1 MAALKSFSV
10 GGVGAQPS
18 LDDIVRVAQGQSVQ
32 LDAVG
37 AERIKRE
44 SPAPKHF
51 KAEEFS
57 CTDGDDSVV
66 IPLRSHHVRAILASK
81 LLTLMNGKSGVRLQ
95 VCEFI
100 VQLLNLGVTPKINAA
115 LASDF
120 SVLQLLADAFHGSG
134 LAVSGE
140 PLSSSLEAAA
150 CPPPGLSSTE
160 RAILQSSAS
169 ATAGVSSLTVQG
181 AKRLISMTT
190 AVTALSIE
198 AVGAPINAFD
208 ATLVERQGFKSAVA
222 VADELRTLLEGSKR
236 VGTLKGKPMAHFALV
251 PQRLGA
257 VHEAISVAYQAV
269 RSEVQSAALPVK
281 EGEDGAAPSSTSS
294 SAPSPVLS
302 PALLELGRS
311 LLNLAKGCVAR
322 AEIVLKDVS
331 FDKTGVVEKVEKRL
345 DSAQKMVQKYG
356 SQLLACS
363 VEEESPCFGCA
374 MAADAALLAAV
385 DALALEAA
393 AAVAVLRLLEGP
405 PAPPVEPSSSLP
417 EQSEV
422 AAAES
427 SVAAAAAKKKK
438 GGGASSAGMAL
449 GKGTSVVRAWI
460 EGVAASAVHA
470 SSTTIAKDDISTEA
484 AAPTLPVAK
493 TMPGGDG
500 AGVVMFTCA
509 WEGCCTA
516 LNPVGPASAKL
527 LEEVKAVVEANQARR
542 MPKIAKGARDFLPH
556 QMAIREA
563 AFSSITSV
571 FKRHGAV
578 SIDTP
583 VFELRETLTG
593 KYGED
598 SKLIYDLAD
607 QGGEILSLRYDLT
620 VPFARYVAVNG
631 VVNIKRYHI
640 GKVYRRDQPQ
650 MTRGRYREFF
660 QCDFD
665 VAGSYANMVA
675 DAEVLKVLV
684 EILSDLKLGV
694 FEVKLNHR
702 GILDAMLEISGVPP
716 QKFRAICSAIDKL
729 DKEPWEAVRNEM
741 VAEKGLPV
749 HVTDKIGEM
758 VVLRLQSTHPL
769 SQHAGSAA
777 AWSDL
782 RTLFEFLDAMGALGP
797 IVFDLSLARGLDY
810 YTGVIYE
817 AVLQGG
823 DVGSIAAGGRYDK
836 LVGMFSGKDV
846 PAVGVSIGIERV
858 FAIME
863 RQAEERSKALNAEG
877 GSGGAGAVIRATE
890 TQVLVASIGNGMQD
904 IAAKSEEAVPYE
916 GLVEYLSSKLLQTL
930 SLLSVTSALASASLQ
945 ETATPAV

>member
-1 MAALKSFSV
+1 MAAVKSFSV

-57 CTDGDDSVV
+57 CTDGDDSSVV
-66 IPLRSHHVRAILASK
+66 IPIRSHHVRAILASK

-115 LASDF
+115 LATDS
-120 SVLQLLADAFHGSG
+120 SVLQLLANAFHGSG

-198 AVGAPINAFD
+198 AVGAPIKAFD
-208 ATLVERQGFKSAVA
+208 ATLVEAQGFKSAVA

-236 VGTLKGKPMAHFALV
+236 VGTLKGRPMAHFAQV

-281 EGEDGAAPSSTSS
+281 EGEDGAAPSS
-294 SAPSPVLS
+294 SAPSPILS

-322 AEIVLKDVS
+322 AKRVLKEVS
-331 FDKTGVVEKVEKRL
+331 VDKTGVFEKVEKRL
-345 DSAQKMVQKYG
+345 DSAQKMVLKYG

-393 AAVAVLRLLEGP
+393 AAVAVLRLIEGP
-405 PAPPVEPSSSLP
+405 PAPPVEPSSTLP
-417 EQSEV
+417 EQSGV

-427 SVAAAAAKKKK
+427 SVADKKAAAAAKRKK

-460 EGVAASAVHA
+460 EGVAASAVNA

-484 AAPTLPVAK
+484 AAPSTLPVAK
-493 TMPGGDG
+493 DDISTEAAAPITLPVAKDDISTEAAAPSTLPFAKAMPGGDG
-500 AGVVMFTCA
+500 AGVAMEQAIFTCA

-527 LEEVKAVVEANQARR
+527 LEEVKAVVEANQVSLTSC
-542 MPKIAKGARDFLPH
+542 ICFLR
-556 QMAIREA
+556 I
-563 AFSSITSV
+563 
-571 FKRHGAV
+571 
-578 SIDTP
+578 
-583 VFELRETLTG
+583 
-593 KYGED
+593 
-598 SKLIYDLAD
+598 
-607 QGGEILSLRYDLT
+607 
-620 VPFARYVAVNG
+620 
-631 VVNIKRYHI
+631 
-640 GKVYRRDQPQ
+640 
-650 MTRGRYREFF
+650 
-660 QCDFD
+660 
-665 VAGSYANMVA
+665 
-675 DAEVLKVLV
+675 
-684 EILSDLKLGV
+684 
-694 FEVKLNHR
+694 
-702 GILDAMLEISGVPP
+702 
-716 QKFRAICSAIDKL
+716 
-729 DKEPWEAVRNEM
+729 
-741 VAEKGLPV
+741 
-749 HVTDKIGEM
+749 
-758 VVLRLQSTHPL
+758 
-769 SQHAGSAA
+769 
-777 AWSDL
+777 
-782 RTLFEFLDAMGALGP
+782 
-797 IVFDLSLARGLDY
+797 
-810 YTGVIYE
+810 
-817 AVLQGG
+817 
-823 DVGSIAAGGRYDK
+823 
-836 LVGMFSGKDV
+836 
-846 PAVGVSIGIERV
+846 
-858 FAIME
+858 
-863 RQAEERSKALNAEG
+863 
-877 GSGGAGAVIRATE
+877 
-890 TQVLVASIGNGMQD
+890 
-904 IAAKSEEAVPYE
+904 
-916 GLVEYLSSKLLQTL
+916 
-930 SLLSVTSALASASLQ
+930 
-945 ETATPAV
+945 